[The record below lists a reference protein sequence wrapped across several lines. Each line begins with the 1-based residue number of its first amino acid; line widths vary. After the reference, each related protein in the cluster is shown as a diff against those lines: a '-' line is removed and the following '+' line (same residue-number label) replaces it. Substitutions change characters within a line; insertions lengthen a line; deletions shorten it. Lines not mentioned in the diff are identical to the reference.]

1 MRDAQPMPHQVQPG
15 GFRRALP
22 GQHGP
27 PTPDRLSACAT
38 VHPGAG
44 RQPALDAV
52 RRAHEA
58 GFVGLGELSPHS
70 QHYAVNHPVF
80 AEVLALAGELKL
92 PVNLHVTD
100 PESRPFPGRVETPLE
115 DFSALARRFP
125 ATTFILA
132 HWGGLLPLRDP
143 AARELGNVVYDTA
156 ASPLLY
162 GPEIWPRFIA
172 TAGAERVLFGSD
184 FPLNLYPRLELEAE
198 LVRLVAEAKAA
209 GLPAE
214 GLDGVLERNALR
226 IFNLGGTK

>member
-1 MRDAQPMPHQVQPG
+1 MSSSIGDWENQRAFLAVLRG
-15 GFRRALP
+15 GS
-22 GQHGP
+22 
-27 PTPDRLSACAT
+27 LSA
-38 VHPGAG
+38 
-44 RQPALDAV
+44 
-52 RRAHEA
+52 
-58 GFVGLGELSPHS
+58 
-70 QHYAVNHPVF
+70 
-80 AEVLALAGELKL
+80 
-92 PVNLHVTD
+92 
-100 PESRPFPGRVETPLE
+100 
-115 DFSALARRFP
+115 
-125 ATTFILA
+125 
-132 HWGGLLPLRDP
+132 